1 MQSWRRNQKEEEV
14 CDWGG
19 WGGGGGGGIGGLG
32 GGRHYRSAS
41 SQQSLRAIL
50 TSVDQVSVDKQ
61 AYGKEGYVR

>member
-1 MQSWRRNQKEEEV
+1 MIE
-14 CDWGG
+14 
-19 WGGGGGGGIGGLG
+19 GGGVGGEGGGIGGLG